1 MRLVALTHPGWRR
14 AENQDRVVVDG
25 VVLASG
31 KAEPVCF
38 NVGPNVLV
46 AVIDGMGGHPAGGVA
61 AALAADVMAS
71 GHGRLGSAADV
82 GGLVSRA
89 NDEIYTMMNRV
100 PGLVGMGATVAG
112 VAAINDELV
121 VFNVGDARVYL
132 EASGYLIQASIDDRP
147 PGGGSGAISQSLGGL
162 ASHTAV
168 DVHLS
173 REPRQSGRVLVA
185 SDGLFTHSPHE
196 DLAAAMNLPL
206 PGAAEALLRS
216 ALDAGGEDNVSIALL
231 DLSDGD
237 R

>member
-1 MRLVALTHPGWRR
+1 MI
-14 AENQDRVVVDG
+14 DG

-61 AALAADVMAS
+61 AAVAADVIAS
-71 GHGRLGSAADV
+71 GHRRPNSAADV
-82 GGLVSRA
+82 GALVSRA

-100 PGLVGMGATVAG
+100 PGLIGMGATVAG
-112 VAAINDELV
+112 VAAISDELV

-132 EASGYLIQASIDDRP
+132 QASGYLIQASIDDRAAR
-147 PGGGSGAISQSLGGL
+147 GSGAISQSLGGL

-173 REPRQSGRVLVA
+173 REPRQGGRVLVA
-185 SDGLFTHSPHE
+185 SDGLFAHSPHE
-196 DLAAAMNLPL
+196 DLAAAMSLLLPD
-206 PGAAEALLRS
+206 AAEALLRL

-231 DLSDGD
+231 ELSDGD
-237 R
+237 